1 MTAYPYIPNA
11 LPEIQRRM
19 LREIGLDS
27 IDQLYDT
34 IPERIRFRGSLDLPP
49 RIHSEVDLRTHI
61 EALLANNMHTEEY
74 LSSPTKERQILF
86 GVHVIGTA
94 CQ

>member
-74 LSSPTKERQILF
+74 LSFLGGGCARHYVLSLI
-86 GVHVIGTA
+86 HI
-94 CQ
+94 